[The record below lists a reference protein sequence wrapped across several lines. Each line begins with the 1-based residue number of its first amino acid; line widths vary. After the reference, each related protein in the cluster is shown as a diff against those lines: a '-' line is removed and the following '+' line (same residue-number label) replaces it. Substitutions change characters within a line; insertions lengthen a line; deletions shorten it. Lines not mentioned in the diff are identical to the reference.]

1 MKRHVLLAG
10 IAAMMLTACN
20 QKTETTLTLSGL
32 DPVKFQTTVNDAQ
45 TQLYTLK
52 NKAGMEVC
60 ITNFGGRIVSIMVPD
75 KNGVMQDV
83 VLGFDSIADY
93 INIPSDFGASIGRYA
108 NRINQGKSFLT
119 EIPYSYH
126 RTISDIACTVAPKD
140 GNTKYTVPIPLT
152 AQLWSSPAF
161 HRMETRISRVMLRQK
176 YFSS

>member
-1 MKRHVLLAG
+1 MHHKLWG
-10 IAAMMLTACN
+10 T
-20 QKTETTLTLSGL
+20 
-32 DPVKFQTTVNDAQ
+32 
-45 TQLYTLK
+45 Y
-52 NKAGMEVC
+52 C
-60 ITNFGGRIVSIMVPD
+60 IHYGNPL

-108 NRINQGKSFLT
+108 NRINQGKIVLT

-152 AQLWSSPAF
+152 AQL
-161 HRMETRISRVMLRQK
+161 
-176 YFSS
+176 

>member
-108 NRINQGKSFLT
+108 NRINQGKIVLDGDT
-119 EIPYSYH
+119 I
-126 RTISDIACTVAPKD
+126 ISDIACTVAPKD